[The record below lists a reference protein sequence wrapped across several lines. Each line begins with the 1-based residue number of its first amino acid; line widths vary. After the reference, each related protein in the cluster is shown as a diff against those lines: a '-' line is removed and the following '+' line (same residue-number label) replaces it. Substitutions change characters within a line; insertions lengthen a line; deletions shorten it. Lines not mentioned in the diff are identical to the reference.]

1 MILNV
6 EADELALDLPFDS
19 HLVVLDVRREAEY
32 ADGHVRQAV
41 NLPLIEMIDPGKI
54 ASIDDRDNVYIY
66 CAGGYRSMIAASL
79 LKRQGL
85 HNLRNIVGGWTEIQ
99 GQPGI
104 EIVKDNSVLN

>member
-1 MILNV
+1 
-6 EADELALDLPFDS
+6 
-19 HLVVLDVRREAEY
+19 
-32 ADGHVRQAV
+32 
-41 NLPLIEMIDPGKI
+41 
-54 ASIDDRDNVYIY
+54 
-66 CAGGYRSMIAASL
+66 AASL